1 MQALCSLCLGGGQS
15 QTKIHH
21 GDTENT
27 EEAQRS
33 VEPGRLPYQVTS
45 LLEKDYIRPIPD
57 TRSVTTKY
65 MTEIEARPLNI
76 VCLATYFKGGDFIR
90 ECKRLGCK
98 VILITK
104 EKMLGEDW
112 PHDSLDDLIA
122 VPNDAGPALM
132 IDLVAF
138 ISRKLK
144 PDRVV
149 ALEEFD
155 VMTAALIRE
164 HFCLPGM
171 GSSIAKT
178 FRDKYR
184 MAEAARTAGLVV
196 PEFVPLINPDEVKE
210 FMERVPPPWI
220 IKPRSDVSAIGI
232 RKVNEAEEVWRIIDE
247 MNERENLRERA
258 SYYLLAQ
265 FVSGEVFHVD
275 SIVNHGRVVF
285 AGANRYGRPPLE
297 VAHGGGAY
305 VSRTVAH
312 RSENEKKLYA
322 INRTLVKTLQLDQG
336 AAHAEFI
343 KSDADGRFYF
353 LEIAARVG
361 GAYIAD
367 VLEAASGV
375 NLWREW
381 AKIEVADAGTRRQE
395 QAAGAGQK
403 SGSQEE
409 LSTRRQEQA
418 AGAGDKRHL
427 QEGSAGVKL
436 KLLRNEYAGIV
447 LSLSKQEHPDTS
459 SYDDP
464 EIVYRVKKRH
474 HAGLIVRSPRGRAQ
488 PKDCKWPFSVGQSHH
503 HTSGGGAG
511 RQDQSVTHTFFR
523 RQISTPSSSQ

>member
-1 MQALCSLCLGGGQS
+1 MPE
-15 QTKIHH
+15 T
-21 GDTENT
+21 
-27 EEAQRS
+27 
-33 VEPGRLPYQVTS
+33 P
-45 LLEKDYIRPIPD
+45 
-57 TRSVTTKY
+57 
-65 MTEIEARPLNI
+65 ARPLNVI
-76 VCLATYFKGGDFIR
+76 CLATYFKGGDFIR
-90 ECKRLGCK
+90 ECKRLGCD

-104 EKMLGEDW
+104 EKMLQEDW

-122 VPNDAGPALM
+122 VPNDAGPPLM

-138 ISRKLK
+138 IARRVK

-171 GSSIAKT
+171 SSSTAKT

-184 MAEAARTAGLVV
+184 MAEAAKAAGVCL
-196 PEFVPLINPDEVKE
+196 PEFVPLINPDDLRD

-232 RKVNEAEEVWRIIDE
+232 RKVNDPAEVWRVIGE

-258 SYYLLAQ
+258 SYYLLAR
-265 FVSGEVFHVD
+265 FISGEVFHVD
-275 SIVNHGRVVF
+275 SIVNNGRAVF

-312 RSENEKKLYA
+312 RSENEKELFA
-322 INRTLVKTLQLDQG
+322 INRQLVKALRLDRG

-343 KSDADGRFYF
+343 KSDADGKFYF

-367 VLEAASGV
+367 VLEAASGL

-381 AKIEVADAGTRRQE
+381 ARIEVADAGSRRQE
-395 QAAGAGQK
+395 QTAGAVEKLHREEGL
-403 SGSQEE
+403 GSN
-409 LSTRRQEQA
+409 
-418 AGAGDKRHL
+418 
-427 QEGSAGVKL
+427 KL
-436 KLLRNEYAGIV
+436 KPLRNEYAGIV

-459 SYDDP
+459 AYDDP

-474 HAGLIVRSPRGRAQ
+474 HAGLIVRSPKLERVEELLTQ
-488 PKDCKWPFSVGQSHH
+488 Y
-503 HTSGGGAG
+503 AG
-511 RQDQSVTHTFFR
+511 RFADDFVAVV
-523 RQISTPSSSQ
+523 PPLEKAE

>member
-1 MQALCSLCLGGGQS
+1 MPETA
-15 QTKIHH
+15 
-21 GDTENT
+21 
-27 EEAQRS
+27 A
-33 VEPGRLPYQVTS
+33 P
-45 LLEKDYIRPIPD
+45 
-57 TRSVTTKY
+57 
-65 MTEIEARPLNI
+65 PLNV

-90 ECKRLGCK
+90 ECKRLGCN

-104 EKMLGEDW
+104 EKMLQEDW

-122 VPNDAGPALM
+122 VPNDAGPPLM

-138 ISRKLK
+138 IARKVK

-171 GSSIAKT
+171 SSSTAKT

-184 MAEAARTAGLVV
+184 MAEAAKAAGVCL
-196 PEFVPLINPDEVKE
+196 PEFVPLINPDDLRD

-232 RKVNEAEEVWRIIDE
+232 RKVNDPAEVWRIIGE

-258 SYYLLAQ
+258 SYYLLAR
-265 FVSGEVFHVD
+265 FIPGEVFHVD
-275 SIVNHGRVVF
+275 SIVNNGRVVF

-312 RSENEKKLYA
+312 RSDDEKELFA
-322 INRTLVKTLQLDQG
+322 INRQLVKVLRLDRG

-343 KSDADGRFYF
+343 RSDADGRFYF

-367 VLEAASGV
+367 VLEAASGL

-381 AKIEVADAGTRRQE
+381 ARIEVADA
-395 QAAGAGQK
+395 AA
-403 SGSQEE
+403 
-409 LSTRRQEQA
+409 LSTRRQEQL
-418 AGAGDKRHL
+418 AGAGETLHGERGL
-427 QEGSAGVKL
+427 GSIKL
-436 KLLRNEYAGIV
+436 KPLRNEYAGIV
-447 LSLSKQEHPDTS
+447 LSLSKQEQPDTS
-459 SYDDP
+459 AYDDP

-474 HAGLIVRSPRGRAQ
+474 HAGVIVRSKKLERVEELLTQYAARFADDFVAVVPPLEKAE
-488 PKDCKWPFSVGQSHH
+488 
-503 HTSGGGAG
+503 
-511 RQDQSVTHTFFR
+511 
-523 RQISTPSSSQ
+523 